1 MSNASHKAADKMNV
15 FAIALIGMASALCLW
30 ATVVALQGY
39 YLRTEAP
46 VLEQRTAL
54 GLEQEK
60 RTIKA
65 AQVASIHRLE
75 VNKAYADSAELCF
88 HNPIEGAMKRV
99 VADAEAGKPSLVPAV
114 GLHNVATIS
123 PIPGYPSTEGT
134 VLEPLTPA
142 APASPDA
149 SAAPVS
155 KVVVTDT
162 NIQINEKIQ
171 FDTGKAVIADV
182 STPLLDAIAVVFVE
196 NPQIERVE
204 IAGHTD
210 DQGRIAANI
219 RLSKA
224 RARAVKAALVSRG
237 VDAKRLKAE
246 GYGPNKPI
254 ADNATDAGRETNRRV
269 EFVIIKTTPVAATN
283 DNTDAA
289 VDDEK
294 NTTTNKANGNE

>member
-1 MSNASHKAADKMNV
+1 MSNAPHKAADKMNV

-30 ATVVALQGY
+30 ATVIALQGY

-46 VLEQRTAL
+46 VLAKRVAL

-99 VADAEAGKPSLVPAV
+99 VADAEAGNPSLVPAV

-123 PIPGYPSTEGT
+123 PIPGYPSTEGK
-134 VLEPLTPA
+134 VLEPLN
-142 APASPDA
+142 PDA
-149 SAAPVS
+149 SAAPDTSAEPVS

-171 FDTGKAVIADV
+171 FDTGKAVIADA
-182 STPLLDAIAVVFVE
+182 STSLLDAIAAVFVD

-210 DQGRIAANI
+210 DKGRIAANI

-224 RARAVKAALVSRG
+224 RARAVKTALVNRG

-254 ADNATDAGRETNRRV
+254 ADNATEEGKEANRRV
-269 EFVIIKTTPVAATN
+269 EFLIIKLTKPTPTTPTP
-283 DNTDAA
+283 
-289 VDDEK
+289 
-294 NTTTNKANGNE
+294 TTPTPH